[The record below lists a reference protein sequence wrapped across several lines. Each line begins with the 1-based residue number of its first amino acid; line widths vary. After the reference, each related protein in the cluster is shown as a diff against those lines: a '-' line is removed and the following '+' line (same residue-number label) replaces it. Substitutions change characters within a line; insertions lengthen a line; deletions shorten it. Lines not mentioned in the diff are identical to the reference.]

1 MSNTNAFVFAL
12 PVKIIQLVVNIIFG
26 SVYKMLETLLVV
38 ILVGL
43 IGLFGSL
50 AYLLGRIHGLKAR
63 MGTIS
68 PHPAKLFRKHFIGY
82 LES

>member
-1 MSNTNAFVFAL
+1 MSNTNTSAFSL

-50 AYLLGRIHGLKAR
+50 AYLLGKIHGLKA
-63 MGTIS
+63 GWEPFHHIPQNFLGST
-68 PHPAKLFRKHFIGY
+68 L
-82 LES
+82 